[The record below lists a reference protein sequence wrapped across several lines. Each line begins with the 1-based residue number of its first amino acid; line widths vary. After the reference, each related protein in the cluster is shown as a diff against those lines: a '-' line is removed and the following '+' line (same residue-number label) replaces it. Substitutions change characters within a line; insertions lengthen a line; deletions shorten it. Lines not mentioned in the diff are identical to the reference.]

1 MISNINQVLI
11 SCVTILYFLL
21 PAYLSNS
28 GGLIFGGKTPID
40 MGKTDKKGMRW
51 IGNGVTWKGFIG
63 GTFLGTFIGAVEGYF
78 GPMIYTYYHSY
89 LYTPIVRNIPEG
101 ILVGFLL
108 SFGALIGDAIGSF
121 IKRRIGIER
130 GEKAPLLDQ
139 LDFLIVAILFASV
152 IIHFDLYFIVVAI
165 ILTLII
171 HLLANTIAYLIG
183 IKDVW
188 Y

>member
-1 MISNINQVLI
+1 MISNLTQFFI

-28 GGLIFGGKTPID
+28 GGLVFGGRTPVD
-40 MGKTDKKGMRW
+40 MGKTDNKGTRW
-51 IGNGVTWKGFIG
+51 IGNGVTWKGFVG
-63 GTFLGTFIGAVEGYF
+63 GTFLGTFIGAVEGYL
-78 GPMIYTYYHSY
+78 GPIIYMYYHSY
-89 LYTPIVRNIPEG
+89 IYTPIVTNIVEG
-101 ILVGFLL
+101 VIVGFLL

-121 IKRRIGIER
+121 IKRRLGIKR
-130 GEKAPLLDQ
+130 GKTAPLLDQ
-139 LDFLIVAILFASV
+139 LDFLVVAILFTSV
-152 IIHFDLYFIVVAI
+152 VIHFDLYFIIVAI
-165 ILTLII
+165 VLTLII

>member
-1 MISNINQVLI
+1 MTIDISTVLI

-28 GGLIFGGKTPID
+28 GGLIFGGGTPVD

-51 IGNGVTWKGFIG
+51 IGNGVTWKGLIG
-63 GTFLGTFIGAVEGYF
+63 GTILGTFIGAVQGFF
-78 GPMIYTYYHSY
+78 GPYIISNFHEY
-89 LYTPIVRNIPEG
+89 LFTPIVSNVYEG
-101 ILVGFLL
+101 IIVGFLL
-108 SFGALIGDAIGSF
+108 SFGALIGDALGSF
-121 IKRRIGIER
+121 IKRRIGIKR
-130 GEKAPLLDQ
+130 GKPAPILDQ
-139 LDFLIVAILFASV
+139 LDFLTVAILFTS
-152 IIHFDLYFIVVAI
+152 IIIPFNLYFIVIAV

-183 IKDVW
+183 MKNVW